1 MLQNEKCANIYH
13 ENYEMQKMF
22 GENNNGRSFSRN
34 LLYITIAALI
44 SLLSRALELTPQGEH
59 RGDRGRRGAG
69 AARGAATAHRRCL
82 QPDECFARRRGGAAL
97 LRILPC
103 VR

>member
-1 MLQNEKCANIYH
+1 
-13 ENYEMQKMF
+13 MQKMF
-22 GENNNGRSFSRN
+22 GENNNGRSFCRN

-69 AARGAATAHRRCL
+69 QQLAARRLLTADACSQTNVSRVCAGA
-82 QPDECFARRRGGAAL
+82 QPC
-97 LRILPC
+97 
-103 VR
+103 